1 MVTKKVQKNKIKLMN
16 LHSRKM
22 NEISKKLL
30 TLETG
35 FAIIQLLA
43 VKIWGISSAGRAP
56 RLHRG
61 GQEFDPP
68 MLHHIESKELE
79 RVLFLFNNKLY
90 AIINY
95 RRMRK

>member
-1 MVTKKVQKNKIKLMN
+1 
-16 LHSRKM
+16 M
-22 NEISKKLL
+22 NEISKNML
-30 TLETG
+30 TLESD

-68 MLHHIESKELE
+68 MLHHIEW
-79 RVLFLFNNKLY
+79 
-90 AIINY
+90 
-95 RRMRK
+95 

>member
-1 MVTKKVQKNKIKLMN
+1 
-16 LHSRKM
+16 M
-22 NEISKKLL
+22 NEISKNML
-30 TLETG
+30 TLESD

-68 MLHHIESKELE
+68 MLHHIECKELE
-79 RVLFLFNNKLY
+79 RSSFFLFNSELY
-90 AIINY
+90 VIMNR